1 MIKKFILVLFLMLN
15 TALVLGQKQT
25 LFIDKNYNE
34 ALAKSKVDK
43 KPLLIFFY
51 ATWCPHCKK
60 MKAEVFTDSIVTAFY
75 RKNFILMSVDAT
87 STYGQ
92 ELRTKLKDKFI
103 VSSFPTFAFLD
114 SNENLLYCISGE
126 LKRDA
131 LLSEGNDV
139 LLPENQLP
147 NVIKNY
153 NDDPSN
159 PDKCLKYITTIRKA
173 GLDATPIAQ
182 KYLKQKTEE
191 EKFIEI
197 NWKVFAYGI
206 NNFDTDEFK
215 FVVKNKDAFA
225 KVVSQ
230 KRVDRKLLFTIS
242 ETLKPYV
249 EKIDSINY
257 EKKRLVAES
266 FQIRKVDSLLYRLD
280 IQMVTQTTNSKKY
293 QKITSNNVEKYS
305 WNDPVLL
312 YDICNTYF
320 ETIADKK
327 GLSQAAEWSKHLLSL
342 GESMDKYVLITE
354 LFLKLK
360 DYKQAQEFGQKG
372 KAFADGLGFK
382 TELISSLLEQ
392 AKKHNP

>member
-225 KVVSQ
+225 KIVSP
-230 KRVDRKLLFTIS
+230 KRVERKILYTIS
-242 ETLKPYV
+242 ETLKPFV
-249 EKIDSINY
+249 DKVDSLNY
-257 EKKRLVAES
+257 DKKRLVAES
-266 FQIRKVDSLLYRLD
+266 FQIHKVDSLLYRLD
-280 IQMVTQTTNSKKY
+280 IEILSKTSNPKKY
-293 QKITSNNVEKYS
+293 QKITSDNVEKFS
-305 WNDPVLL
+305 WKDTVLL
-312 YDICNTYF
+312 YDICDTYL
-320 ETIADKK
+320 ETINDKK
-327 GLSQAAEWSKHLLSL
+327 GLLQAAEWSKHLLTF
-342 GESMDKYVLITE
+342 GESMDKYVLTTK
-354 LFLKLK
+354 LFIKLK
-360 DYKQAQEFGQKG
+360 DYKQALTFAQKG
-372 KAFADGLGFK
+372 KTLADNLGFK
-382 TELISSLLEQ
+382 SDDIDKLIEEI
-392 AKKHNP
+392 KKY